1 MFLINIQTEDSANIL
16 FRAPMIAVWTEMNA
30 ENPASFSLV
39 RQREPR
45 NSLVIGENQT
55 DADF

>member
-16 FRAPMIAVWTEMNA
+16 FGAPMSSVWTEMNA
-30 ENPASFSLV
+30 ENPASLSLI

-45 NSLVIGENQT
+45 NSLVIGKNQ
-55 DADF
+55 ADFDF